1 VSFLWPPM
9 LLSLALIP
17 PGVLLYGAV
26 GRRRRRLAA
35 AHGGLGLALAEPGR
49 RAGFR
54 RRVPAALFL
63 AGFAVMAVA
72 LARPQGVVS
81 LPREEGTVILAFDVS
96 GSMAATDLSPTRLDA
111 ARTAAKDFVERQPPT
126 VLIGVVAFSDSG
138 LTVQAPTS
146 DPAPVL
152 AAIDRLAPERG
163 TSLATGIR
171 ASLNAIAVAAAGPSV
186 DYYSNRSPV
195 PTSEPTPVPPGTYA
209 PAVIVLLTDG
219 ENTVAPDPAD
229 AAQAAADRG
238 VRIYTVGIGSPGGST
253 LDLGGFKVHTQLDD
267 ATLRQIARVTGGA
280 YFGAADEQSLRSVY
294 DSMDT
299 QLVVRPEAMEITSI
313 FAGASILILTVGGLL
328 ALRWMGRLP

>member
-1 VSFLWPPM
+1 MSFLWPPM

>member
-1 VSFLWPPM
+1 MSFLWPPM

-35 AHGGLGLALAEPGR
+35 AHGGLGLAVAEPGP

-72 LARPQGVVS
+72 LARPQGVLS

-111 ARTAAKDFVERQPPT
+111 ARTAARDFVERQPPS

-138 LTVQAPTS
+138 LTVQAPTN

-171 ASLNAIAVAAAGPSV
+171 ASLNAIAAAAAGPSV
-186 DYYSNRSPV
+186 DYYSNRSPA
-195 PTSEPTPVPPGTYA
+195 PTPEPTPVPPGTHA

-238 VRIYTVGIGSPGGST
+238 VRIYAVGLGSPGGTT

-267 ATLRQIARVTGGA
+267 ATLRQVARVTGGA
-280 YFGAADEQSLRSVY
+280 YFGASDEQSLRSVY
-294 DSMDT
+294 DNMDT
-299 QLVVRPEAMEITSI
+299 QLVVRPEAIEITSI

-328 ALRWMGRLP
+328 ALLWMGRLP